1 MRQEE
6 GLRGGC
12 GRRSRLWRGPW
23 VPELGASLVSAAR
36 RSWGSQPH
44 THPAPPTPTPYSSPC
59 GLTAGSRGPARD
71 RHLLFRISWGR
82 WSHGD
87 AAFQPPRAGESSPSR
102 SYPPS
107 VLESPRQPWDG
118 RWFQPGLDW
127 LLFRAL
133 SHHLT
138 GVWAPWA
145 QPAILRAF
153 ALGEMGGLFLGAPLR
168 RAWVRYCVCEHSP
181 QPPHGARNHLP
192 LNRSSSLVA

>member
-1 MRQEE
+1 M
-6 GLRGGC
+6 GAAGAPVCGGARG
-12 GRRSRLWRGPW
+12 SL
-23 VPELGASLVSAAR
+23 SLVPLWSLLQGAP
-36 RSWGSQPH
+36 GGPNP
-44 THPAPPTPTPYSSPC
+44 TPILPPTPTPYSSPC

-102 SYPPS
+102 PYPPS

-145 QPAILRAF
+145 QPAILRARSC
-153 ALGEMGGLFLGAPLR
+153 LCPWGDGWSLPGGTTP
-168 RAWVRYCVCEHSP
+168 
-181 QPPHGARNHLP
+181 
-192 LNRSSSLVA
+192 

>member
-1 MRQEE
+1 M
-6 GLRGGC
+6 GAAGAPVCGGARG
-12 GRRSRLWRGPW
+12 SL
-23 VPELGASLVSAAR
+23 SLVPLWSLLQGAP
-36 RSWGSQPH
+36 GGPNP
-44 THPAPPTPTPYSSPC
+44 TPILPPTPTPYSSPC

-102 SYPPS
+102 PYPPS

-181 QPPHGARNHLP
+181 QPPHGAGNHLP